1 MMVKKKTE
9 FSEMPK
15 SCGYMLSR
23 IPSLLPQSRPGLF
36 TQKLWEVFGL
46 LWIAV
51 AADSLCCLSCTPT
64 PTFQGTLCPMW
75 WATWGKGLSRGVS
88 CIKLHCYSIFFF
100 FSAPWRREWPPTPV
114 FWPGE
119 FFPEPSEKK
128 VADIMPLMSWSF
140 NVFLCISCKYMLLHN
155 ITIKIRKL
163 TLIQHY
169 HLIQRFHSNFICC
182 DTENNLMIIKGKKWR
197 GGIN

>member
-1 MMVKKKTE
+1 
-9 FSEMPK
+9 MPK

-23 IPSLLPQSRPGLF
+23 IPGLLPQSRPGLF

-64 PTFQGTLCPMW
+64 PTFQGTLYPIW

-88 CIKLHCYSIFFF
+88 CIKLHWYSIFF

-140 NVFLCISCKYMLLHN
+140 NVFLCISCKQGHALTQHNHQDQKINIDPTLPSNSEIPFKFHLLWH
-155 ITIKIRKL
+155 RK
-163 TLIQHY
+163 QSY
-169 HLIQRFHSNFICC
+169 
-182 DTENNLMIIKGKKWR
+182 DY
-197 GGIN
+197 